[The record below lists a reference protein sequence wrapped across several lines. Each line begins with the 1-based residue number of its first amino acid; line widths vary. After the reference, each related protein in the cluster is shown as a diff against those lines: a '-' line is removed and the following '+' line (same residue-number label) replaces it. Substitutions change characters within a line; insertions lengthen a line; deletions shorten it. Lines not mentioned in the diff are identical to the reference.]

1 MMKESMIASFRTEAG
16 LGYRPDKFY
25 TNDSEN
31 TNRRLRHK
39 TGEKELGETAF
50 AKAVRELIEDE
61 QETELVLA
69 VFNGSEFYQIKE
81 PFNKFQISRDERFA
95 MKGTNG
101 RRKKKASMLLI

>member
-1 MMKESMIASFRTEAG
+1 MIAYFRTEAG

-31 TNRRLRHK
+31 TNCRLRHK
-39 TGEKELGETAF
+39 TGDEELAETAF

-69 VFNGSEFYQIKE
+69 VFNGSEFYLIKE

-95 MKGTNG
+95 MKG
-101 RRKKKASMLLI
+101 RRKRLYC

>member
-1 MMKESMIASFRTEAG
+1 MIAYFRTEAG

-31 TNRRLRHK
+31 TNCRLRHK
-39 TGEKELGETAF
+39 TGDEELAETAF

-69 VFNGSEFYQIKE
+69 VFNGSEFYLIKE
-81 PFNKFQISRDERFA
+81 PFNKFQISRDKRFA
-95 MKGTNG
+95 MKG
-101 RRKKKASMLLI
+101 RRKRLYC

>member
-1 MMKESMIASFRTEAG
+1 MKESMIASVRTEAG

-39 TGEKELGETAF
+39 TVEKELGETAF

-69 VFNGSEFYQIKE
+69 VFNGSEF
-81 PFNKFQISRDERFA
+81 
-95 MKGTNG
+95 
-101 RRKKKASMLLI
+101 

>member
-1 MMKESMIASFRTEAG
+1 MKESMIASVRTEAG

-50 AKAVRELIEDE
+50 AKAVRELIDE

-69 VFNGSEFYQIKE
+69 VFKGSEFYQIKE
-81 PFNKFQISRDERFA
+81 PFDKFQISRDERFA
-95 MKGTNG
+95 MKGSNG
-101 RRKKKASMLLI
+101 RRKKKASTLLI